1 MKLDETKQSLA
12 WHYFSQPVWSLW
24 RHLLPPLFLIYC
36 SFWGKL
42 SRTKSLNLKAPM
54 IFMLLSL
61 FHFLVIILHVSSFV
75 CSKSWTAIFKSLIFF
90 LVNLF
95 ALKGNAFYFT
105 FGFNCVLEWNVIP
118 YYQTIKVSSF
128 PLLNIF
134 LSLEEC
140 SGCQSS
146 ILDYGNCTASFRS
159 MERSVSLAD
168 IYKSTCTRQIV
179 SSS

>member
-1 MKLDETKQSLA
+1 MKLNSHWPDIIFLSQFGHSGDTFSHHFSLFIA
-12 WHYFSQPVWSLW
+12 LFGASSAEPSHSISRRLWFSCFSLSFIF
-24 RHLLPPLFLIYC
+24 LLLFFMYLLL
-36 SFWGKL
+36 FAANLGL
-42 SRTKSLNLKAPM
+42 QSLNL
-54 IFMLLSL
+54 
-61 FHFLVIILHVSSFV
+61 
-75 CSKSWTAIFKSLIFF
+75 WFF
-90 LVNLF
+90 FNLF